1 MGDNLPDR
9 PMPAEPEAERA
20 ILGAII
26 LDNGLIHQA
35 TEMTRPEDYSVPS
48 LRTIFIAMV
57 SLSEKSSEINPILIG
72 AVLRNEGKLES
83 VGGVSFITNLT
94 YGLPHSTNV
103 AHYAKVVRG
112 KALLRELIREHVR
125 GIEEAYEEENEPDT
139 VLDNAQQGLI
149 NISFESRV
157 MNGSVRSYKEI
168 GASVTQMFDKWA
180 AGKSV
185 AIPTQIPEIDRK
197 LIYGGLAYGDLIILA
212 AQTSYGKTA
221 WSLQLA
227 LNSARS
233 GIPVLIFSLEM
244 KGERL
249 FIRNLASVSNV
260 ARREIAP
267 YTFKHGL
274 QAVVDQIRGAQPQL
288 ESAPIYVADKVRS
301 LNRLSS
307 VASDW
312 KLRTC
317 RDGAGMIIVDYMQL
331 VQNRLS
337 KRSRE
342 EEVAGVSREL
352 KSMAAMLDVPVIGI
366 SQFNREPS
374 RSNKRPELKDLR
386 ESGALEQD
394 TDLAMFLWSPNP
406 IGEENIRAV
415 NVYCAKQRDGPT
427 GWDEQIDFDAD
438 HQWFR
443 SPQMWRDD
451 PKPREDWNQ

>member
-1 MGDNLPDR
+1 
-9 PMPAEPEAERA
+9 MPAEPEAERA

-26 LDNGLIHQA
+26 LDPGLIHQA
-35 TEMTRPEDYSVPS
+35 REKTRPEDYHTPS
-48 LRTIFIAMV
+48 HRVIFTTML
-57 SLSEKSSEINPILIG
+57 SLADQQSDINPILIG
-72 AVLRNEGKLES
+72 SALRNEGKLES
-83 VGGVSFITNLT
+83 VGGISFITNLT
-94 YGLPHSTNV
+94 YGLPHSTNI

-112 KALLRELIREHVR
+112 KALLRELIHEHAR
-125 GIEEAYEEENEPDT
+125 GIEEAFGQEEEPD
-139 VLDNAQQGLI
+139 VILDNAQRGLI
-149 NISFESRV
+149 EISFESRV
-157 MNGSVRSYKEI
+157 LNGSVRSYKEI

-180 AGKSV
+180 TGKSV
-185 AIPTQIPEIDRK
+185 AIPTQIPEIDHK
-197 LIYGGLAYGDLIILA
+197 LIYGGLAYGDFIVLA
-212 AQTSYGKTA
+212 AQTSFGKTA
-221 WSLQLA
+221 MSLQIA

-260 ARREIAP
+260 PRREIAP

-274 QAVVDQIRGAQPQL
+274 QAVVDQIRSGQPQL
-288 ESAPIYVADKVRS
+288 EAAPIYVADKVRS
-301 LNRLSS
+301 LNRVSS
-307 VASDW
+307 VAADW

-317 RDGAGMIIVDYMQL
+317 RDGAGLIIVDYMQL

-394 TDLAMFLWSPNP
+394 TDLALFIWSPNP
-406 IGEENIRAV
+406 LGEENIRAV

-427 GWDEQIDFDAD
+427 GWDEKIDFDAD

-443 SPQMWRDD
+443 SPQMWRED
-451 PKPREDWNQ
+451 PKEDWNNQ